1 MKCRHGVKYLYN
13 SLNICVKCRYGE
25 GSHKEYQEQQERD
38 LVDDLKMNAGYK
50 FIQNRRDDI

>member
-1 MKCRHGVKYLYN
+1 MKCRHGVKYLQGF
-13 SLNICVKCRYGE
+13 NICVKCQYGE
-25 GSHKEYQEQQERD
+25 RSYKEYQEQQERD